1 MIQAFVITLREGVE
15 ACLVVGIALAFLR
28 KAGRTDLFRTVGA
41 GVTAAVAVSVA
52 LAAAIQATDF
62 DPEGRAEGIV
72 LLASAGL
79 VVWLL
84 VWMWRHGRRLKEH
97 TEERLGALLGGSKA
111 GIFLF
116 TFFMVL
122 REGVET
128 ILLLLA
134 AQFSTESLL
143 SVAGALG
150 GLAVAVALAVAFFRG
165 TYRAD
170 LRRFF
175 GVTTAILALFAFQL
189 VAAGIHEFAES
200 GDLPSG
206 ETYMRA
212 VGPLMKH
219 GALFVIAVLALPFAL
234 VLRRPAEAGAA
245 AAWANPA
252 EERKE
257 RARARAER
265 AARLSFATLA
275 LLSVAALG
283 WAYADQSRSLEL
295 SPVEEI
301 FPAAAEI
308 SVPVARVSDG
318 RLHRFGVPHGE
329 KLLRFLVLRTGQDP
343 ETYGTAMDA
352 CTICN
357 DWGYVQVLDR
367 LVCRNCVAEINA
379 PTVGQGGGCNPVPV
393 RHERR
398 GDALVLRLDALTAH
412 EALFKTGQRLTAVCP
427 VCRMKFD
434 LAEAGGRHEGRPYC
448 RMPECERALRGGG
461 EGR

>member
-1 MIQAFVITLREGVE
+1 MIEAFVITLREGVE

-28 KAGRTDLFRTVGA
+28 KLGRMDLYRTAGLGVG
-41 GVTAAVAVSVA
+41 AAVAASAA
-52 LAAAIQATDF
+52 LAIAIQATDF

-72 LLASAGL
+72 LLVSAAL

-97 TEERLGALLGGSKA
+97 TENRLGILVGGPKA

-134 AQFSTESLL
+134 AQFSTDSIL
-143 SVAGALG
+143 SVVGALG
-150 GLAVAVALAVAFFRG
+150 GVALAVALATAFFRG
-165 TYRAD
+165 TYRVD
-170 LRRFF
+170 WRRFF
-175 GVTTAILALFAFQL
+175 GVTTLILALFAFQL
-189 VAAGIHEFAES
+189 VASGIHEFAES

-206 ETYMRA
+206 ETYMRV

-219 GALFVIAVLALPFAL
+219 SALFVIAVLALPF
-234 VLRRPAEAGAA
+234 VLLLRPPAGEAAGAPP
-245 AAWANPA
+245 ANPA
-252 EERKE
+252 EQRKA

-265 AARLSFATLA
+265 AARLCFATLA
-275 LLSVAALG
+275 VLSVAALG

-295 SPVEEI
+295 SPVEEV
-301 FPAAAEI
+301 FPVAPEV

-318 RLHRFGVPHGE
+318 RLHRFGVPYGE

-357 DWGYVQVLDR
+357 DWGYVQIFDR

-379 PTVGQGGGCNPVPV
+379 PTIGQGGGCNPVPV

-398 GDALVLRLDALTAH
+398 GDALVLRLEALAAH
-412 EALFKTGQRLTAVCP
+412 EALFKTGQRLTVVCP

-434 LAEAGGRHEGRPYC
+434 AAEAGGRHEGRPYC
-448 RMPECERALRGGG
+448 RMPECEKALRKGGD
-461 EGR
+461 R